1 MTALND
7 TKPNDLL
14 LLAGKVI
21 TYFMQA
27 ALAIGAIA
35 LLIATPALLIFR
47 NRIFEELATKAGD
60 LEVAFPLLQM
70 AGVMLIGL
78 AIVVMLFVFFGTL
91 RKIIATVGEGDPFAP
106 ENADRLSLMGW
117 LMLGVQL
124 ALIPATAL
132 GIALARFA
140 SQFEDS
146 HFTVDG
152 GLDIEGV
159 LLVIILFILARVF
172 RHGAAM
178 REDLEGTV

>member
-1 MTALND
+1 
-7 TKPNDLL
+7 
-14 LLAGKVI
+14 
-21 TYFMQA
+21 
-27 ALAIGAIA
+27 
-35 LLIATPALLIFR
+35 
-47 NRIFEELATKAGD
+47 
-60 LEVAFPLLQM
+60 M

-78 AIVVMLFVFFGTL
+78 AIVLMLFVFFGTL

-140 SQFEDS
+140 SQFEDA

-152 GLDIEGV
+152 GLDIEGI

>member
-1 MTALND
+1 MTAMQD

-14 LLAGKVI
+14 LLAGKII
-21 TYFMQA
+21 TFIMQG

-35 LLIATPALLIFR
+35 LAIATPALLIFR
-47 NRIFEELATKAGD
+47 NRVIEEFATEAGNP
-60 LEVAFPLLQM
+60 EVAFPLFQL

-78 AIVVMLFVFFGTL
+78 AIVAMLFVFFGTL

-140 SQFEDS
+140 SEMEDM
-146 HFTVDG
+146 HLTVDG
-152 GLDIEGV
+152 GWDIEGI